1 VTAPDEVAA
10 LVEKARLSARV
21 LSELIEPASAAGGE
35 LVDAIRTTLD
45 EVQRRLAG
53 SETTIALRGEA
64 TLTRPALVVRAWRWL
79 TRWVAHLFRRRSA
92 QDSVPRPSAGQLA
105 ELAMAVRQC
114 IVRVSEE
121 GLRAEATCEK
131 RIAALERQRIPDPRE
146 FRAQQLLRVD
156 SAIEQGARD
165 VEGSTL
171 LCWREKVAHTKRAWH
186 LDLQACTDRKD
197 VARVIERLNQ
207 RAATELQA
215 RVDDTVEH
223 AIADLQRTSETIQIW
238 LLEEIHARYHVA
250 RREEEGASPAAV
262 VGEAIDMPV
271 LGRTPLE
278 STLDKFETRR
288 VDLGLGGAAAGAMV
302 GTLIVPGIGTAIG
315 AFVGVFAGLLRG
327 VDSLKQEC
335 VARLD
340 ECMSEIEH
348 DVAVQIAGRRSSF
361 EEALRAS
368 LHDALDQALERRQES
383 IARLTALERKV
394 LDAEYEKRAKL
405 AKLRAVVD
413 RHDGL

>member
-1 VTAPDEVAA
+1 MTAPDDVAA
-10 LVEKARLSARV
+10 LVEKVRLSARA
-21 LSELIEPASAAGGE
+21 LSELIEPASAAGVE
-35 LVDAIRTTLD
+35 LVDAIRSTLD

-53 SETTIALRGEA
+53 SETTIALLGEA
-64 TLTRPALVVRAWRWL
+64 AVNRPPLLVRAWRWL
-79 TRWVAHLFRRRSA
+79 VRWVAHLFRRRSVGRDA
-92 QDSVPRPSAGQLA
+92 PSAGQLA
-105 ELAMAVRQC
+105 ELAVAVHQC

-131 RIAALERQRIPDPRE
+131 RIAALERQRIPDPGE

-156 SAIEQGARD
+156 SAIEKGALD

-171 LCWREKVAHTKRAWH
+171 LCWREKIAHTKRAWH
-186 LDLQACTDRKD
+186 LDIQSCTDRKD
-197 VARVIERLNQ
+197 VARVIETLNQ
-207 RAATELQA
+207 AAATELQA

-262 VGEAIDMPV
+262 VGEAIDMPT

-288 VDLGLGGAAAGAMV
+288 VDLGLGGAAAGAVV

-340 ECMSEIEH
+340 ECLGKIER
-348 DVAVQIAGRRSSF
+348 DVAAQIAGRRSSF

-368 LHDALDQALERRQES
+368 LHDALDQALKRRQES

-394 LDAEYEKRAKL
+394 LDSEYEKLAKL

-413 RHDGL
+413 ERIGLI

>member
-1 VTAPDEVAA
+1 VTAPDDLAA
-10 LVEKARLSARV
+10 LVEKTRLSARV
-21 LSELIEPASAAGGE
+21 LSELIEPASAVGVE

-45 EVQRRLAG
+45 EVRRRLAR

-64 TLTRPALVVRAWRWL
+64 AVNRPPFVVRAWRWL
-79 TRWVAHLFRRRSA
+79 VRWVAHLFGRRSVGGEA
-92 QDSVPRPSAGQLA
+92 PSAEQLT

-121 GLRAEATCEK
+121 ALRAEATCEK
-131 RIAALERQRIPDPRE
+131 RIAALERQRIPDPGE

-156 SAIEQGARD
+156 GAIEKGARD

-171 LCWREKVAHTKRAWH
+171 LCWREKIAHTKRAWH
-186 LDLQACTDRKD
+186 LDIETCTDRKE
-197 VARVIERLNQ
+197 VVRVIERLNQ
-207 RAATELQA
+207 TAATELQA

-288 VDLGLGGAAAGAMV
+288 VDLGLGGAAAGAVV

-340 ECMSEIEH
+340 ERMSEIEH
-348 DVAVQIAGRRSSF
+348 DVAAQITGRRSSF

-383 IARLTALERKV
+383 IARVTALERKV
-394 LDAEYEKRAKL
+394 LDSEYEKRAKL
-405 AKLRAVVD
+405 ANLRALVD